1 MQDLENS
8 KSRRVQGAELV
19 VMGGMTLF
27 FSRFVLWLA
36 PFVLCAF
43 GVYRLLF
50 RRSYKDG
57 IISLAVGILTITL
70 FYGPFR
76 FVEYLLY
83 GVGGFLLVMGAV
95 LMVLPDKDRELS

>member
-27 FSRFVLWLA
+27 FSRFILWLA
-36 PFVLCAF
+36 PFVLCAY
-43 GVYRLLF
+43 GLYRLLF

-57 IISLAVGILTITL
+57 ITSLAIGILTMFL

-83 GVGGFLLVMGAV
+83 GVGGFQLALGAV
-95 LMVLPDKDRELS
+95 LMIMPDKDSELS